1 MCIVSSSALSDCDPD
16 DNLDDL
22 TRDDNL
28 GYVTGNDVTGNDVT
42 DDVVSTEE
50 MSALSALRAQMKSR
64 LEDCDV
70 IIRECDEVLK
80 EAKQL
85 DEKSNKRAIKK

>member
-28 GYVTGNDVTGNDVT
+28 GYVTGNDVT

-85 DEKSNKRAIKK
+85 DEKSNKRAIEK